1 MREELGKDEEVVARQ
16 QTSKVMS
23 RRDNLKNVPRRYVG
37 SFSIIAWYLLAL
49 IAISLWLLRL
59 LGIIRTPWT

>member
-23 RRDNLKNVPRRYVG
+23 QRDNPRNTQRRYVG
-37 SFSIIAWYLLAL
+37 AFWIILWYLLAL
-49 IAISLWLLRL
+49 VALSLWLLRL
-59 LGIIRTPWT
+59 LGIIQSPWV